1 MKARVS
7 IAYFLSCLLIWLS
20 AGAQFAPAA
29 GWPGT
34 TALPA
39 DTNLFSA
46 WAAGCQLQRGYLD
59 VATPDSGFVTFG
71 DEVAATGK
79 AGENG
84 FVSLGDGGIATL
96 TFAAP
101 IMNGEGSDFAVF
113 ENGFS
118 FGAPGEA
125 FLEFAFVEVSNDG
138 VNFYRFPAISHLQ
151 DTVQIPMTGINCSL
165 VHNLAGKYVYGFGT
179 PFDLEDLNNVNG
191 LDVNNITHVRVI
203 DVIGT
208 VDSTFASLDMNGRKI
223 NDPYPTPFPSG
234 GFDLD
239 AVGVIHSL
247 QPSAQINISNNSI
260 RVYPNPVRVS
270 EGFSISLGDYST
282 NHTNISVINS
292 LGSTKY
298 MLPVPDTLSNIST
311 TGWVPGLY
319 FVMVGNQ
326 TFKLVVE

>member
-1 MKARVS
+1 MSVKVS
-7 IAYFLSCLLIWLS
+7 IAYIICCLLVWSS
-20 AGAQFAPAA
+20 ACAQFAPAA

-39 DTNLFSA
+39 DTSLFTS
-46 WAAGCQLQRGYLD
+46 WATMCQLQRGYLD
-59 VATPDSGFVTFG
+59 IATPDSGFVTFG

-96 TFAAP
+96 TFSAP
-101 IMNGEGSDFAVF
+101 IMNGEGYDFAVF
-113 ENGFS
+113 ENGFL

-125 FLEFAFVEVSNDG
+125 FLEFAFVEVSSDG
-138 VNFYRFPAISHLQ
+138 VNFYRFPATSHLQ
-151 DTVQIPMTGINCSL
+151 DTVQIPMTGINCAL
-165 VHNLAGKYVYGFGT
+165 VNNLAGKYVYGFGT
-179 PFDLEDLNNVNG
+179 PFDLEDVKNVIG
-191 LDVNNITHVRVI
+191 LDANSITHVRIV

-208 VDSTFASLDMNGRKI
+208 VNNTFASLDMNGRKI

-247 QPSAQINISNNSI
+247 QPSAQISITNNSI
-260 RVYPNPVRVS
+260 RVYPNPVPALDD
-270 EGFSISLGDYST
+270 FNISLGDE
-282 NHTNISVINS
+282 ISENSVSVVNS
-292 LGSTKY
+292 LGSLVYKNP
-298 MLPVPDTLSNIST
+298 LLGTLSRIST
-311 TGWVPGLY
+311 TGWMPGLY
-319 FVMVGNQ
+319 FVLVGNQ